1 MKLKESYFFTI
12 RENSKDEETISSNL
26 LVRSGM
32 IKKAG
37 SGIYYF
43 LPMGLKT
50 IKKIEN
56 IVREEMNKAGAQELV
71 MPSLLPE
78 DVYIKSGRRENF
90 GDDMFA
96 LKDRYNRNYVL
107 GPTHEEMFVEVAKE
121 AIKSYKDMPVNL
133 YQIANKYRD
142 EPRPRY
148 GLIRVREFIMK
159 DAYSFDR
166 DLDGLDKS
174 YKKMYEAYKNIFN
187 RMNIDYKIVTAST
200 GVMGGL
206 LSEEFQAITEIG
218 EDIVVLCDKCDFAS
232 NIEITECITN
242 KKEEQEELKKY
253 ELLHTPNVGT
263 IDDLVN
269 NYHISKEKMAKTLIY
284 KIDNKFYACMVKS
297 NREVNEYK
305 LLKLLNAK
313 EISLAEAID
322 VEKITNAKVGFAG
335 PINLDIPIIIDHE
348 VSNMKNFLV
357 GANKTNYHYINV
369 NLNDFEIHKQADI
382 SNVLEGD
389 SCPCCGGKLYFKKG
403 IEIGNTFKLGTK
415 YSESLGL
422 TYLDEENKSH
432 PVVMGCYGIGIGRI
446 LAAIIEQNHDDNGI
460 ILPMNI
466 APYQVSIVLIND
478 KDEKQLLI
486 ANEIYEN
493 LINNGI
499 EVILDNR
506 NERPGVKFKDMD
518 LIGIPIRITIGK
530 KVQENQVELK
540 LRNETE
546 SIDINIEDIYEVVS
560 KIIKEHTM

>member
-1 MKLKESYFFTI
+1 MKLKENFFVTI
-12 RENSKDEETISSNL
+12 RENSKDEETISGNL

-32 IKKAG
+32 VKKAG

-43 LPMGLKT
+43 LPLGLRV

-56 IVREEMNKAGAQELV
+56 IVREEMNNANAAELV

-90 GDDMFA
+90 GNDMFS
-96 LKDRYNRNYVL
+96 LKDRYGRNYVL
-107 GPTHEEMFVEVAKE
+107 GPTHEEMFVEVAKDH
-121 AIKSYKDMPVNL
+121 IKSYKDMPINL

-166 DLDGLDKS
+166 DLDGLHISYMKMFDA
-174 YKKMYEAYKNIFN
+174 YKKIFD
-187 RMNIDYKIVTAST
+187 RMGIDYKIVTAST

-206 LSEEFQAITEIG
+206 LSEEFQAVTEIG
-218 EDIVVLCDKCDFAS
+218 EDILVLGDKCDLSS
-232 NIEITECITN
+232 NIEITECVDQKIVDD
-242 KKEEQEELKKY
+242 EQELEL
-253 ELLHTPNVGT
+253 ELIHTPNVKT

-269 NYHISKEKMAKTLIY
+269 NYGIPTSKMAKTLIY
-284 KIDNKFYACMVKS
+284 KIDGKFYAVMVKS
-297 NREVNEYK
+297 HREVNEYK

-313 EISLAEAID
+313 EIELADYAD
-322 VEKITNAKVGFAG
+322 VERITKAQVGFAG
-335 PINLDIPIIIDHE
+335 PVGIEIPVIIDNE
-348 VSNMKNFLV
+348 VEGMKNFLV
-357 GANKTNYHYINV
+357 GANKTDYHYKNV
-369 NLNDFEIHKQADI
+369 NLKDFKVYLQADI
-382 SNVLEGD
+382 ANVMEGD
-389 SCPCCGGKLYFKKG
+389 KCPCCGGNLYFKKG

-422 TYLDEENKSH
+422 TYLDEENNSH

-446 LAAIIEQNHDDNGI
+446 LAAIIEQNNDENGI

-478 KDEKQLLI
+478 KDEKQVEV
-486 ANEIYEN
+486 ANN
-493 LINNGI
+493 LYQELTKKGI

-518 LIGIPIRITIGK
+518 LIGIPLRITVGK
-530 KVQENQVELK
+530 KIDENKVELK
-540 LRNETE
+540 QRKEKE
-546 SIDINIEDIYEVVS
+546 SIDIEINNVYEIIS
-560 KIIKEHTM
+560 KLINEQSM